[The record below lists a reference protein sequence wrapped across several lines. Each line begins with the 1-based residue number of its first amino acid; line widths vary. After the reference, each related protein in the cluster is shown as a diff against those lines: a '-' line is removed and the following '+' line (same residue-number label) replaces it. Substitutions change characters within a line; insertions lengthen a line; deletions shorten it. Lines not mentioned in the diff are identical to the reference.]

1 MRRQVR
7 GDLRLGRLRIAW
19 FGASERSLS
28 EEEWTDSIICLLNTR
43 RGSEGDLRGLASPDA
58 GVVWCRSDLTPHMA
72 AETVA
77 LEARHLWQ
85 FTQRVWAPPIAGD
98 DPVAFCSAWDEWYQ
112 RSQIDAA
119 IYYGRKLAP
128 IAQTIAREW
137 ATSSPLSARL
147 STVAHA
153 PLARGVPRVGWNRRL
168 SSW

>member
-19 FGASERSLS
+19 FGASERPLS

-43 RGSEGDLRGLASPDA
+43 RGSEGDLRGLASPDT

-147 STVAHA
+147 STVADA
-153 PLARGVPRVGWNRRL
+153 PLARGVPRVAWNRRL